1 MQIDRKAGRNRQAGT
16 ERYTVRHLQCCVCCH
31 KTNLLSSLKNV
42 LYTFVITNGHYSQI
56 AVMQFIKKK
65 HFAVKYHLNLLW
77 PKVTTFEKSQRSYP
91 LPKAVIVRSNKRPQH
106 MKSYRARQSEH
117 PLLHL
122 YQSQISLSDG
132 PRRD

>member
-16 ERYTVRHLQCCVCCH
+16 ERYTDRHLQCCVCCH

-56 AVMQFIKKK
+56 AVMQFIKNILQLSTTSICCGQKSQ
-65 HFAVKYHLNLLW
+65 HLG
-77 PKVTTFEKSQRSYP
+77 SQRSYP
-91 LPKAVIVRSNKRPQH
+91 LQKAVIVRSNKRPQH

-117 PLLHL
+117 PLLPL
-122 YQSQISLSDG
+122 YQSQI
-132 PRRD
+132 RRTL